1 MDMSKDLALLDPTL
15 LANLPE
21 ARINKKAYKKL
32 IFFPKEIIRR
42 LSTFGFASTY
52 VEIFLSCD
60 KKKKNGYTNNVMFLS
75 KKWVTLLLYIFIS
88 YYYQY

>member
-32 IFFPKEIIRR
+32 IFFPEEIIRR

-52 VEIFLSCD
+52 VDIFLSCD
-60 KKKKNGYTNNVMFLS
+60 KKRMA
-75 KKWVTLLLYIFIS
+75 TLIT
-88 YYYQY
+88 

>member
-52 VEIFLSCD
+52 E
-60 KKKKNGYTNNVMFLS
+60 
-75 KKWVTLLLYIFIS
+75 
-88 YYYQY
+88 